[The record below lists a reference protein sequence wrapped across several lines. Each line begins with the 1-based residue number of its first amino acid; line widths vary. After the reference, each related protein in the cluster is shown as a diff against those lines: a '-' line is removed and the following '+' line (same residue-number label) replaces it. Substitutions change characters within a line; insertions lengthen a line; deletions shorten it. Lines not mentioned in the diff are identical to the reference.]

1 MKLNTEDIIIM
12 LEEFNEY
19 DTRKDIL
26 IFDKN
31 SKEYKKIN
39 NITIDKEGEC
49 FIINI

>member
-1 MKLNTEDIIIM
+1 MKLNSEDIIIM

-19 DTRKDIL
+19 DPRKDIL

-31 SKEYKKIN
+31 SKEYKEIN